1 MEEAVRQ
8 NFFSI
13 AALTEKVMALV
24 VNKELADIAPC
35 YFEPGAN
42 LFVDTVTNPPPVLEN
57 TSASTSVYDVSTDS
71 GVVASPSA
79 NSAEGEV
86 TSR

>member
-1 MEEAVRQ
+1 MSQMEEAVRQ

-57 TSASTSVYDVSTDS
+57 TPASISTDG
-71 GVVASPSA
+71 GVADSPSA
-79 NSAEGEV
+79 NSTEGEAMI
-86 TSR
+86 R